1 MNSELSNQPNPAKF
15 KILFYRKSPLHD
27 FIIRTLVRAEQ
38 LRNDAV
44 FPYTPIQV
52 KKGDAKKSSSHF
64 SRLTLSSYFPTFKF
78 LR

>member
-1 MNSELSNQPNPAKF
+1 M
-15 KILFYRKSPLHD
+15 ILIHKKSPIQD
-27 FIIRTLVRAEQ
+27 FIQKNLVRAEQ